1 MLLNIVT
8 CRLSSILDIH
18 IANLNKMVNH
28 FYRHSPCT
36 LGGSGLV
43 VDFENCT
50 TGDTIS
56 SEKEA
61 LARLPIRSV
70 PLRDGDCFHIKDGEH
85 NEENVL
91 PD

>member
-1 MLLNIVT
+1 
-8 CRLSSILDIH
+8 
-18 IANLNKMVNH
+18 MVNH
-28 FYRHSPCT
+28 FYKQSPCT
-36 LGGSGLV
+36 LGGFGIV

-50 TGDTIS
+50 TGDILS

-70 PLRDGDCFHIKDGEH
+70 PLQDGDGFHIKEGKH
-85 NEENVL
+85 NEENVP